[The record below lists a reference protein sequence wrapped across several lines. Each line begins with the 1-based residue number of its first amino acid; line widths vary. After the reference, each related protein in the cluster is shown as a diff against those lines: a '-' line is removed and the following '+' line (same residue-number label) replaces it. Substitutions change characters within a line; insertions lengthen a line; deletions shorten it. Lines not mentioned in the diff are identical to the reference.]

1 MVKYYTTVNKFLY
14 KEVFC
19 DKYQVFRYM
28 FPLQEW
34 ALLHTA
40 PANIMRDD
48 SVFTEISEEE
58 AFLIAL

>member
-14 KEVFC
+14 KEVC
-19 DKYQVFRYM
+19 DKQQIFHYV
-28 FPLQEW
+28 FPLQKW

-40 PANIMRDD
+40 PANVMRDD